1 MRSAFLV
8 VATVAVALG
17 EAAGEEPRELI
28 DEAIRSHAGLTGSL
42 VLERGEQALLARA
55 WLVDH
60 ARESIE
66 VQYFIWSTD
75 NIGIL
80 ASEALLRAAQR
91 GVAVRVLVDDLLID
105 APDETLLALAAHPRI
120 DIRIYNPVHSVGV
133 AWYSRLWSAVTDFR
147 GSNQRMH
154 DKVLIVDG
162 ELAITGGR
170 NMADEY
176 FDYDHA
182 YNFRDRDALVMGAVV
197 QPMHDSFERFWA
209 SDLAVPVERL
219 LDGDRD
225 APDAADADVEATY
238 RELAA
243 YAADTA
249 NFAPEVRA
257 ALAAVP
263 DDFSRLAANLAW
275 GRVDFVSDLPG
286 KNSGA
291 EGLSGG
297 GLSSA
302 ALAALL
308 TTAQSEVVIQSP
320 YLVASE
326 PAFALFR
333 ELNAR
338 GVRIR
343 ISTNSLASTDN
354 LKAFSGYLD
363 QREELLEAGVEVFEY
378 RPDPRDSGID
388 HGPLCGAARRG
399 ARVRG
404 AREESRRRRP
414 SRFCRHL
421 QPRSALGEPE
431 HRDWRGDSRRGAGRG
446 RGRRHRHGHAPRQQ
460 LECSGRRPGPLRF
473 DRRSASARGCG
484 PGCRST
490 RCCRRAGA
498 RAPAYRSR
506 ASRGAR
512 AGSADRHT
520 ARSFR
525 ETPSRPTG
533 RRGSPCSRRAACES

>member
-1 MRSAFLV
+1 
-8 VATVAVALG
+8 
-17 EAAGEEPRELI
+17 
-28 DEAIRSHAGLTGSL
+28 
-42 VLERGEQALLARA
+42 
-55 WLVDH
+55 
-60 ARESIE
+60 
-66 VQYFIWSTD
+66 
-75 NIGIL
+75 
-80 ASEALLRAAQR
+80 
-91 GVAVRVLVDDLLID
+91 
-105 APDETLLALAAHPRI
+105 
-120 DIRIYNPVHSVGV
+120 
-133 AWYSRLWSAVTDFR
+133 LWSAVTDFS

-197 QPMHDSFERFWA
+197 QPMRASFERFWA
-209 SDLAVPVERL
+209 SELAMPVERL
-219 LDGDRD
+219 LDGASD
-225 APDAADADVEATY
+225 APAAAVEATY

-263 DDFSRLAANLAW
+263 DDFSRLAADLSW

-291 EGLSGG
+291 EGLRGG
-297 GLSSA
+297 GQSSA

-308 TTAQSEVVIQSP
+308 TTAESEVVIQSP

-378 RPDPRDSGID
+378 RPDPQIQESIMDRYAALRAEAPVFAVHAKSLVVDGQVAFVGTYNLDPRSENLNTESGVVIHD
-388 HGPLCGAARRG
+388 AAQAAAVADAIVTDMLPGNSWNAASDDPDRY
-399 ARVRG
+399 ASTAKRVR
-404 AREESRRRRP
+404 AWLWSWLP
-414 SRFCRHL
+414 IDPVL
-421 QPRSALGEPE
+421 
-431 HRDWRGDSRRGAGRG
+431 
-446 RGRRHRHGHAPRQQ
+446 
-460 LECSGRRPGPLRF
+460 
-473 DRRSASARGCG
+473 
-484 PGCRST
+484 
-490 RCCRRAGA
+490 
-498 RAPAYRSR
+498 
-506 ASRGAR
+506 
-512 AGSADRHT
+512 
-520 ARSFR
+520 
-525 ETPSRPTG
+525 
-533 RRGSPCSRRAACES
+533 